1 MYAYLDPTLP
11 AVDTFAL
18 TLKTTHSNLC
28 LIQHNWG
35 PAELTQGSW
44 IDPGPG
50 SIQQNWR
57 ARTLPHVLAWLW
69 MAHRWDYSLSCC
81 IVLEQK
87 CLKRL
92 GLCFPLNC
100 RKSCKNRVQ
109 AQGIRLIHLIPQTAL
124 FCNIITTL
132 KITHQYKK
140 YDLILQDQ
148 DLSWTSLQPDKGQF
162 MSKNIIRH
170 NLQEQMK
177 LKIATE

>member
-1 MYAYLDPTLP
+1 MYPYLDPTLP

-50 SIQQNWR
+50 SIQQNWL
-57 ARTLPHVLAWLW
+57 ARTLPPVMAWLW

-81 IVLEQK
+81 KALEQK

-92 GLCFPLNC
+92 GLCFSLNC
-100 RKSCKNRVQ
+100 RKLWKNR
-109 AQGIRLIHLIPQTAL
+109 GSGSGLFTLPPRLHHSATWSQHWKLHINTKNMTWFSRIKISSEPLCSQTRDSS
-124 FCNIITTL
+124 CQKT
-132 KITHQYKK
+132 
-140 YDLILQDQ
+140 
-148 DLSWTSLQPDKGQF
+148 
-162 MSKNIIRH
+162 
-170 NLQEQMK
+170 
-177 LKIATE
+177 